1 MNRQFRNLVMALI
14 GVVAIVAMLVGGA
27 LYVPARTA
35 LAQDATPTPAAEAE
49 ATEPAAEEPAAEEP
63 AATEPAA
70 AESGGQAT
78 QAAPQPAQASQ
89 GPVVVQAG
97 QPAAGTITVVG
108 EGRVRVEPDIARINI
123 GVEVV
128 RPTVREATDA
138 NNEIIDG
145 VIAALT
151 GAGVAEE
158 DIQTSGFSVF
168 AERFGP
174 EGPLPE
180 DQVTYRVTNT
190 VNVIVRNLESVGAVL
205 DASIEA
211 GANNIYGVEFALDD
225 TAAAQGE
232 ARSAAIADAQ
242 VKAEDLAN
250 LTGTSVGR
258 VLSVSEIVGAQPFFN
273 QFATAAQGLGGGGGP
288 AIQPG
293 QLALSMQL
301 QVVYEMVSGE

>member
-1 MNRQFRNLVMALI
+1 MKGQLRNLVMAVI

-35 LAQDATPTPAAEAE
+35 HAQDATATPAAEME
-49 ATEPAAEEPAAEEP
+49 ATAEPAAESS
-63 AATEPAA
+63 A
-70 AESGGQAT
+70 AESSA
-78 QAAPQPAQASQ
+78 AAPAQQPVEPT
-89 GPVVVQAG
+89 PVPVSLQAG
-97 QPAAGTITVVG
+97 QAVPSTITVVG
-108 EGRVRVEPDIARINI
+108 EGKVRVEPDIARINI

-151 GAGVAEE
+151 AAGVAED

-174 EGPLPE
+174 NGPLPE

-190 VNVIVRNLESVGAVL
+190 VNVIVRNLESVGEVL

-225 TAAAQGE
+225 TSAAQAE
-232 ARSAAIADAQ
+232 ARRDAIADAQ
-242 VKAEDLAN
+242 EKAQDLAS
-250 LTGTSVGR
+250 LTGTSLGR
-258 VLSVSEIVGAQPFFN
+258 VVSVSEIVGAQPFFN
-273 QFATAAQGLGGGGGP
+273 QFASAAQGLGGGGGP

-293 QLALSMQL
+293 QVALTMQL
-301 QVVYEMVSGE
+301 QVVYEMADGAQ